1 MIPSFQLVEDIPD
14 WGLLVRLV
22 GGEHHG
28 ATVLL
33 VPTARTLPAVTS
45 RRGDDPPGRRF
56 VRLANGHVLTAEE
69 VQRTDA
75 KGRAEALLESL
86 LDERQRAD
94 WRSRREF
101 SVETPFGAVDLGRMS
116 NLGFT
121 GRDGRR
127 LVLCVVPA
135 RPYELPEADVWTNLL
150 LVLRGEPRRF
160 FDVANYWTPR
170 GRRWQRGPVPLP
182 PGDGCQTALTTGG

>member
-1 MIPSFQLVEDIPD
+1 MIPAFQLVEDIPD

-28 ATVLL
+28 ATMLL
-33 VPTARTLPAVTS
+33 VPAARTLPAANSWRHHDPPS
-45 RRGDDPPGRRF
+45 RRI
-56 VRLANGHVLTAEE
+56 VRLANGPILTAEE
-69 VQRTDA
+69 VQRTEA
-75 KGRAEALLESL
+75 RRRAEVLLESL
-86 LDERQRAD
+86 LDDRQRAD
-94 WRSRREF
+94 WRRRREF
-101 SVETPFGAVDLGRMS
+101 SVDTPFGAVELGRMS

-127 LVLCVVPA
+127 LVLCVVPD

-160 FDVANYWTPR
+160 FDVANYWVPGT
-170 GRRWQRGPVPLP
+170 RRWRRGPVPL
-182 PGDGCQTALTTGG
+182 TAGG